1 MSSNISKETHNKKE
15 GAISLKTISSGMGT
29 VTSDRVMV
37 KRGCPRGNTFEPLL
51 WNIYQIDIPN
61 IMSKANAAMNSGVQ

>member
-1 MSSNISKETHNKKE
+1 
-15 GAISLKTISSGMGT
+15 MGT

-51 WNIYQIDIPN
+51 WNIYPIDIPN

>member
-1 MSSNISKETHNKKE
+1 
-15 GAISLKTISSGMGT
+15 MGT

-37 KRGCPRGNTFEPLL
+37 KRGCPQGNTFEPLL